1 MKYILIYYRYVCT
14 EVCLRNIL
22 LYTPL
27 FDYKKSL
34 KRAFLTPTTEEICN
48 ICLRNILLYIS
59 LFDYKQSLID
69 PFSHPLQ

>member
-34 KRAFLTPTTEEICN
+34 KE
-48 ICLRNILLYIS
+48 
-59 LFDYKQSLID
+59 
-69 PFSHPLQ
+69 PFSHQLQKRFAISVSETYCYIYHCLTINRV